1 MPEPRPAKFRAVVIG
16 VSTGGLRALKILLG
30 GLPADFPLPVLVV
43 QHISAETGDGLARVL
58 DELCPIRVKEADEQE
73 EMRPGTVYLA
83 PSNYHLLVES
93 DGFLSLSAD
102 PPVSYARP
110 SVDVLFTSAA
120 AALGDSVIGVVL
132 TGANFDGSQGL
143 KAIKAAGGV
152 AIVQDPADAEAPQM
166 PLAALAATAVDHVI
180 SLAGMAALL
189 RQLTSVRKRQSGT
202 MANIGAKS
210 GKVNDV

>member
-1 MPEPRPAKFRAVVIG
+1 MPGPDPAKFRAVVIG
-16 VSTGGLRALKILLG
+16 VSSGGLRALKILLG

-43 QHISAETGDGLARVL
+43 QHISADAGDGLAKLL
-58 DELCPIRVKEADEQE
+58 DELCPVRVKEADEQE
-73 EMRPGTVYLA
+73 EMLPGTVYLA

-102 PPVSYARP
+102 PPVSFARP
-110 SVDVLFTSAA
+110 SIDVLFTSAA

-166 PLAALAATAVDHVI
+166 PLAALAVTPADHVI
-180 SLAGMAALL
+180 SLAGMAVLL
-189 RQLTSVRKRQSGT
+189 GRLASATTRPGGGIAASGSVD
-202 MANIGAKS
+202 
-210 GKVNDV
+210 DV